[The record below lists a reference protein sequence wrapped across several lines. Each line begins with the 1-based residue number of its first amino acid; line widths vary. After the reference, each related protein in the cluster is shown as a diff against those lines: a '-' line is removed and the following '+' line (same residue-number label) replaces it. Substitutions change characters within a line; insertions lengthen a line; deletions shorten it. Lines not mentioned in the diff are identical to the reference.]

1 MRAVPKIVDKEE
13 RMQMILSKALEVFA
27 KVGYRESNLSLIA
40 EACCLSRP
48 TVYQY
53 FSDKKE
59 IYYYAVKNVTSRM
72 FEKYSNIAFAP
83 GDQDEI
89 ERLRMIVLD
98 IFSFARENESTLSNL
113 VEFILSEKKSGVDVY
128 SSIRSRTAKMRILI
142 KRLVLQGI
150 HRNTIRECDADK
162 VGEEIFSLVVA
173 EAFQVGFFPSFSAE
187 EASSIVSEF
196 LEAFRRSNSLP
207 FTKK

>member
-59 IYYYAVKNVTSRM
+59 IYYYAVKNVTARM

-196 LEAFRRSNSLP
+196 LEAFRR
-207 FTKK
+207 

>member
-98 IFSFARENESTLSNL
+98 IFSCARENESTLSNL

-196 LEAFRRSNSLP
+196 LEAFRR
-207 FTKK
+207 

>member
-40 EACCLSRP
+40 EACCLSSP

-196 LEAFRRSNSLP
+196 LEAFRR
-207 FTKK
+207 

>member
-27 KVGYRESNLSLIA
+27 KVGYRESSRSLIA

-196 LEAFRRSNSLP
+196 LEAFRR
-207 FTKK
+207 

>member
-173 EAFQVGFFPSFSAE
+173 EAFQVGFFPAFSAE

-196 LEAFRRSNSLP
+196 LEAFRR
-207 FTKK
+207 

>member
-89 ERLRMIVLD
+89 ERLRMILLD

-196 LEAFRRSNSLP
+196 LEAFRR
-207 FTKK
+207 

>member
-27 KVGYRESNLSLIA
+27 KVGYRKSNLSLIA

-196 LEAFRRSNSLP
+196 LEAFRR
-207 FTKK
+207 

>member
-150 HRNTIRECDADK
+150 HRNTIHECDADK

-187 EASSIVSEF
+187 GASSIVSEF
-196 LEAFRRSNSLP
+196 LEAFRR
-207 FTKK
+207 

>member
-1 MRAVPKIVDKEE
+1 MPKIVDKEE

-196 LEAFRRSNSLP
+196 LEAFRR
-207 FTKK
+207 

>member
-13 RMQMILSKALEVFA
+13 TMQMILSKALEVFA

-196 LEAFRRSNSLP
+196 LEAFRR
-207 FTKK
+207 

>member
-13 RMQMILSKALEVFA
+13 RMQMILSKALVVFA

-196 LEAFRRSNSLP
+196 LEAFRR
-207 FTKK
+207 

>member
-196 LEAFRRSNSLP
+196 LEAFRR
-207 FTKK
+207 

>member
-27 KVGYRESNLSLIA
+27 TVGYRESNLSLIA

-196 LEAFRRSNSLP
+196 LEAFRR
-207 FTKK
+207 

>member
-1 MRAVPKIVDKEE
+1 
-13 RMQMILSKALEVFA
+13 MQMILSKALEVFA

-48 TVYQY
+48 TVYQD

-196 LEAFRRSNSLP
+196 LEAFRR
-207 FTKK
+207 

>member
-72 FEKYSNIAFAP
+72 FATYSNIAFAP

-196 LEAFRRSNSLP
+196 LEAFRR
-207 FTKK
+207 

>member
-113 VEFILSEKKSGVDVY
+113 VEFILSEKKSGVDLY

-196 LEAFRRSNSLP
+196 LEAFRR
-207 FTKK
+207 

>member
-162 VGEEIFSLVVA
+162 VG
-173 EAFQVGFFPSFSAE
+173 
-187 EASSIVSEF
+187 
-196 LEAFRRSNSLP
+196 
-207 FTKK
+207 

>member
-48 TVYQY
+48 IVYQY

-196 LEAFRRSNSLP
+196 LEAFRR
-207 FTKK
+207 

>member
-48 TVYQY
+48 TVSQY

-59 IYYYAVKNVTSRM
+59 LYYSAVKNVTSRM

-196 LEAFRRSNSLP
+196 LEAFRR
-207 FTKK
+207 

>member
-113 VEFILSEKKSGVDVY
+113 GEFILSEKKSGVDVY

-196 LEAFRRSNSLP
+196 LEAFRR
-207 FTKK
+207 

>member
-113 VEFILSEKKSGVDVY
+113 VEFILSEKKRGEDVY

-196 LEAFRRSNSLP
+196 LEAFRR
-207 FTKK
+207 

>member
-83 GDQDEI
+83 GVQDEI

-196 LEAFRRSNSLP
+196 LEAFRR
-207 FTKK
+207 

>member
-83 GDQDEI
+83 GDQDAL

-196 LEAFRRSNSLP
+196 LEAFRR
-207 FTKK
+207 

>member
-72 FEKYSNIAFAP
+72 FEKYSNISFAS

-196 LEAFRRSNSLP
+196 LEAFRR
-207 FTKK
+207 

>member
-89 ERLRMIVLD
+89 DRLRMIVLD

-196 LEAFRRSNSLP
+196 LEAFRR
-207 FTKK
+207 

>member
-162 VGEEIFSLVVA
+162 VGEEIFFSLVVA

-196 LEAFRRSNSLP
+196 LEAFRR
-207 FTKK
+207 

>member
-59 IYYYAVKNVTSRM
+59 IYYSAVKNVTSRM

-196 LEAFRRSNSLP
+196 LEAFRR
-207 FTKK
+207 

>member
-142 KRLVLQGI
+142 KHLVLQGI

-162 VGEEIFSLVVA
+162 VGE
-173 EAFQVGFFPSFSAE
+173 
-187 EASSIVSEF
+187 
-196 LEAFRRSNSLP
+196 
-207 FTKK
+207 

>member
-53 FSDKKE
+53 FIDKKE

-196 LEAFRRSNSLP
+196 LEAFRR
-207 FTKK
+207 

>member
-98 IFSFARENESTLSNL
+98 IFAFAREDESTLANL

-196 LEAFRRSNSLP
+196 LEAFRR
-207 FTKK
+207 

>member
-40 EACCLSRP
+40 EECCLSRP

-196 LEAFRRSNSLP
+196 LEAFRR
-207 FTKK
+207 

>member
-187 EASSIVSEF
+187 EASSIVSEC
-196 LEAFRRSNSLP
+196 LEAFRR
-207 FTKK
+207 

>member
-98 IFSFARENESTLSNL
+98 IFSFARENESALSNL

-196 LEAFRRSNSLP
+196 LEAFRR
-207 FTKK
+207 

>member
-196 LEAFRRSNSLP
+196 IEAFRR
-207 FTKK
+207 

>member
-83 GDQDEI
+83 GDQAEL

-150 HRNTIRECDADK
+150 HRSTIRECDADK

-196 LEAFRRSNSLP
+196 LEAFRR
-207 FTKK
+207 

>member
-72 FEKYSNIAFAP
+72 FEKYSNIAFGP
-83 GDQDEI
+83 G
-89 ERLRMIVLD
+89 
-98 IFSFARENESTLSNL
+98 
-113 VEFILSEKKSGVDVY
+113 
-128 SSIRSRTAKMRILI
+128 
-142 KRLVLQGI
+142 
-150 HRNTIRECDADK
+150 
-162 VGEEIFSLVVA
+162 
-173 EAFQVGFFPSFSAE
+173 
-187 EASSIVSEF
+187 
-196 LEAFRRSNSLP
+196 
-207 FTKK
+207 

>member
-113 VEFILSEKKSGVDVY
+113 VEFILSEKKRGVDVY

-196 LEAFRRSNSLP
+196 LEAFRR
-207 FTKK
+207 